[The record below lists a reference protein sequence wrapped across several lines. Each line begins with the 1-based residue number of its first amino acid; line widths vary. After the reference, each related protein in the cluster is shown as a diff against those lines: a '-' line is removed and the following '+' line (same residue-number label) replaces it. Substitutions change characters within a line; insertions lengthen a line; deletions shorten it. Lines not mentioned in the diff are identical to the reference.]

1 MLSSWGP
8 ANHPLWPAVL
18 PEEPAQEALPQ
29 EGSTTS
35 EFLSKD
41 VSASEILKLQIKDWI
56 LFPIL
61 IVEVPPLGGINLE
74 TLFLH
79 GFAQQAAASALVV
92 RAACVVSIRTLGHL
106 VVAARHLH
114 FFTCLQIV

>member
-61 IVEVPPLGGINLE
+61 IVEVPPLSGINLE
-74 TLFLH
+74 TLLLH
-79 GFAQQAAASALVV
+79 GFAQQAAVSALVV
-92 RAACVVSIRTLGHL
+92 HAASADGIGTRVDL
-106 VVAARHLH
+106 VVTATYLD
-114 FFTCLQIV
+114 FFGS